1 MSPADAQPRIAALL
15 RTDPLQHV
23 VTLKMRHL
31 LGEAV
36 ESRLT
41 EGPDGWALLSLLPAD
56 AFEYDRAT
64 YPGRRVALV
73 DGSGAAAKR
82 TLLDGLPRGP
92 LVVKTSDPA
101 AIAHLV
107 ATRAATP
114 VRSFLSYT
122 AAGAAPPPSTLA
134 GLREGTIPPPDV
146 AGMFAANGYR
156 ESELARH
163 FGDGARWFGAEREGR
178 IRAAGFVFRNFESV
192 WEIGGIH
199 TDPAYR
205 RQGLARQVVAGALRY
220 LAGTARIPRYQVRS
234 DNAPSVALAG
244 ACGLRLFLRLDHLL
258 VGDDI

>member
-1 MSPADAQPRIAALL
+1 MSPADPQPRIAALL
-15 RTDPLQHV
+15 RPDPLQHV

-31 LGEAV
+31 LGDAV

-64 YPGRRVALV
+64 YPGRRVALL

-82 TLLDGLPRGP
+82 ALLEGLPRGP
-92 LVVKTSDPA
+92 LVVKTADGA

-122 AAGAAPPPSTLA
+122 AAAAPPPAPA
-134 GLREGTIPPPDV
+134 GLREGSVPPPDV
-146 AGMFAANGYR
+146 AGMFAANGYQ
-156 ESELARH
+156 ESELARC
-163 FGDGARWFGAEREGR
+163 FADGARWFGAERDGR
-178 IRAAGFVFRNFESV
+178 IRAAGFVFRNFENV

-199 TDPAYR
+199 TEPDYR
-205 RQGLARQVVAGALRY
+205 RQGLARQVVAGALRH
-220 LAGTARIPRYQVRS
+220 LAANGCIPRYQVRA

-258 VGDDI
+258 VGAES